1 VVLTSETIT
10 LFLITRRK
18 YVMEWKVKD
27 ESKCKKVIEVNVDK
41 NAVKETYDKIFNNF
55 KQNAS
60 IEGFR
65 KGKAPEHMIK
75 SRYLDS
81 IHEEVIK
88 EVVPSA
94 YQNVMKELKLHV
106 VTYPA
111 LSDVKY
117 TTPEKD
123 EVEFKIIV
131 EVNPEFELADYGKLK
146 IDVKKFNGVKEE
158 DVEKE
163 IKRIRQYR
171 GTLKQVEKEKVEE
184 GDFAEVSM
192 SAFVDNKADAS
203 LTTDS
208 QLIQIGAGGFLKEL
222 EDGIK
227 GMKLGQEK
235 DIAFVFPAD
244 YFNKRYAGK
253 SAEFKV
259 KVNAIK
265 VLELP
270 EFNDEFAKNMAGM
283 QSADELK
290 KALKEELEKRA
301 QSEVRQHNTAE
312 VLKKLADQNQF
323 EVPEGLVQQEL
334 DNILSRYENAMKQQG
349 ISIEKMGL
357 SKEELR
363 GRNRKQAE
371 ENIRVMYI
379 LQKIAEKEKIEITDA
394 DVETE
399 IRKIAADIKQ
409 DPEAMIKQAKAQDNW
424 DALRAKLTEDKVL
437 DKMFEISGAK

>member
-1 VVLTSETIT
+1 
-10 LFLITRRK
+10 
-18 YVMEWKVKD
+18 MNWKVKD
-27 ESKCKKVIEVNVDK
+27 EGKCRKVVEVNVDK
-41 NAVKETYDKIFNNF
+41 DTVKETYGKVFNSF
-55 KQNAS
+55 KQNAVV
-60 IEGFR
+60 EGFR
-65 KGKAPEHMIK
+65 KGKAPEEMIK
-75 SRYLDS
+75 SRYMDK

-94 YQNVMKELKLHV
+94 YQNVMKELKLHI
-106 VTYPA
+106 VTYPS
-111 LSDVKY
+111 LTDVKY

-123 EVEFKIIV
+123 EVEFKVIV
-131 EVNPEFELADYGKLK
+131 EVNPEFDLADYGKVK

-184 GDFAEVSM
+184 GDFADVSM

-203 LTTDS
+203 LTTES
-208 QLIQIGAGGFLKEL
+208 HLIQIGAGGFLKEL

-227 GMKLGQEK
+227 GMKLGEEK
-235 DIAFVFPAD
+235 DISFVFPAD

-253 SAEFKV
+253 SAAFKV

-270 EFNDEFAKNMAGM
+270 EFNDDFAKNMAGM
-283 QSADELK
+283 QTADELK
-290 KALKEELEKRA
+290 AALKTELEKRA
-301 QSEVRQHNTAE
+301 QSDVRQHNTAE
-312 VLKKLADQNQF
+312 VLKKLADQNKF
-323 EVPEGLVQQEL
+323 DVPEGLVEQEL
-334 DNILSRYENAMKQQG
+334 DNIVSRYENSMKQQG
-349 ISIEKMGL
+349 ISMEKMGIT
-357 SKEELR
+357 KEDFR
-363 GRNRKQAE
+363 SRNKKQAE

-379 LQKIAEKEKIEITDA
+379 LQKIAEKEKIEVSDA
-394 DVETE
+394 DVEAE

-409 DPEAMIKQAKAQDNW
+409 DAEVMIKQAKAQDNW
-424 DALRAKLTEDKVL
+424 DSLRAKLTEDKVL

>member
-1 VVLTSETIT
+1 
-10 LFLITRRK
+10 
-18 YVMEWKVKD
+18 MNWKVKD
-27 ESKCKKVIEVNVDK
+27 EGKCRKVVEVNVDK
-41 NAVKETYDKIFNNF
+41 DTVKETYGKVFNSF
-55 KQNAS
+55 KQNAVV
-60 IEGFR
+60 EGFR
-65 KGKAPEHMIK
+65 KGKAPEEMIK
-75 SRYLDS
+75 SRYMDK

-94 YQNVMKELKLHV
+94 YQNVMKELNLHI

-123 EVEFKIIV
+123 EVEFKVIV
-131 EVNPEFELADYGKLK
+131 EVNPEFDLADYSKLK

-171 GTLKQVEKEKVEE
+171 GTLKQVEKDKVEE
-184 GDFAEVSM
+184 GDFADVSM

-203 LTTDS
+203 LTTES
-208 QLIQIGAGGFLKEL
+208 HLIQIGAGGFLKEL

-227 GMKLGQEK
+227 GMKLGEEK
-235 DIAFVFPAD
+235 DISFVFPAD

-253 SAEFKV
+253 SAAFKV

-270 EFNDEFAKNMAGM
+270 EFNDDFAKNMAGM
-283 QSADELK
+283 QTADELK
-290 KALKEELEKRA
+290 AALKTELEKRA
-301 QSEVRQHNTAE
+301 QSDVRQHNTGE
-312 VLKKLADQNQF
+312 VLKKLAEQNKF
-323 EVPEGLVQQEL
+323 DVPEGLVEQEL
-334 DNILSRYENAMKQQG
+334 DNIVSRYENSMKQQG
-349 ISIEKMGL
+349 ISMEKMGIT
-357 SKEELR
+357 KEDFR
-363 GRNRKQAE
+363 SRNKKQAE

-379 LQKIAEKEKIEITDA
+379 LQKIAEKEKIEVSDA
-394 DVETE
+394 DVEAE

-424 DALRAKLTEDKVL
+424 DSLRAKLTEDKVL